1 MREKRKNELHASLK
15 MELLETIQKDIKILV
30 SKLNLELKDN
40 MSLYLRGDISSN
52 KVELVDIKVNLQKS
66 QEIVKKYISILKAN
80 VNKETHM
87 VWLKS
92 EIEVIDYV
100 YYLCFSFH

>member
-1 MREKRKNELHASLK
+1 MTKYPKD
-15 MELLETIQKDIKILV
+15 ETFPNNVKLV
-30 SKLNLELKDN
+30 A
-40 MSLYLRGDISSN
+40 
-52 KVELVDIKVNLQKS
+52 IKVNLQKS